1 MKNFFRTVLALS
13 IAAVT
18 LAGCSNDEKPT
29 SILSNGQSDV
39 EYVKD
44 KGTFVVGITDYA
56 PMDFKDGD
64 SWTGF
69 DAELARK
76 FADELGVTA
85 EFVEIDWE
93 KKTDLLTDG
102 TIDCVW
108 NGMTMTDELVQ
119 EIDCS
124 EPYLSNSQVIVMP
137 KDKMGQY
144 ETIEKCQHLLFAVE
158 DGSSGQELLGVK
170 YRYSVYDT
178 QKDTLQSVADCKTDA
193 AVIDIIMAGYYTAD
207 GNEFSQLG
215 YQIPLDDEKICI
227 GLRKGSDITQM
238 VNDFL
243 KELVS
248 SGEMT
253 EIADKYGISGAV
265 LS

>member
-18 LAGCSNDEKPT
+18 LAGCSDEKPK
-29 SILSNGQSDV
+29 SILGDGQSDV

-76 FADELGVTA
+76 FAEKLGVTA
-85 EFVEIDWE
+85 EFTEIDWE

-119 EIDCS
+119 AIDCS

-137 KDKMGQY
+137 KDKMSQY
-144 ETIEKCQHLLFAVE
+144 ETLDKCQHLLFAVE
-158 DGSSGQELLGVK
+158 DGSSGQEFLSVK

-178 QKDTLQSVADCKTDA
+178 QKDTLQSVADGKTDA

-243 KELVS
+243 KELAS